1 MTSKELEI
9 VRLMNP
15 ELLKF
20 DVDIASIPDTYER
33 IEYFKKMM
41 EEMYLEGLAYGW
53 SYGTRK
59 NSNYS
64 SSVILKLLEENAQTR
79 VPGER
84 FEKRKGG
91 RRSRSKK
98 NENE

>member
-1 MTSKELEI
+1 MTSKEFDL

-20 DVDIASIPDTYER
+20 DVDIATIPDTYER
-33 IEYFKKMM
+33 IGSFRKMM

-64 SSVILKLLEENAQTR
+64 SSVIMKLLEENAQIR
-79 VPGER
+79 VPYER

-91 RRSRSKK
+91 RRSKS
-98 NENE
+98 ELPPP

>member
-1 MTSKELEI
+1 MTSKEFEL

-33 IEYFKKMM
+33 IEYFRKMM

-53 SYGTRK
+53 SYGTRE

-64 SSVILKLLEENAQTR
+64 SSVIMRLLEDNAYIR

-84 FEKRKGG
+84 MERRGRKRSKRKAVDE
-91 RRSRSKK
+91 R
-98 NENE
+98 

>member
-33 IEYFKKMM
+33 IDYFKKMM

-91 RRSRSKK
+91 KK
-98 NENE
+98 VKE

>member
-1 MTSKELEI
+1 MKNEEFEL

-20 DVDIASIPDTYER
+20 NIDIMSIPSTSKR
-33 IEYFKKMM
+33 IEYFQSMM
-41 EEMYLEGLAYGW
+41 MEMYLEGLAYGW
-53 SYGTRK
+53 SYGTRE

-64 SSVILKLLEENAQTR
+64 SSVIMRLLEDNAYIR

-84 FEKRKGG
+84 MERRGRKRSKRKAVDE
-91 RRSRSKK
+91 R
-98 NENE
+98 

>member
-1 MTSKELEI
+1 MKNEEFEL

-20 DVDIASIPDTYER
+20 NIDIMSIPSTSKR
-33 IEYFKKMM
+33 IEYFQSMM
-41 EEMYLEGLAYGW
+41 MEMYLEGLAYGW
-53 SYGTRK
+53 SYGTRD

-64 SSVILKLLEENAQTR
+64 SSAIMRLLEVNARIR

-91 RRSRSKK
+91 RKSKRR
-98 NENE
+98 NEDE